1 MLEVSDAKSSEDS
14 FTPLLFF
21 LLFELERRSPF
32 KKPFGLLGGSLPNLN
47 GDSGVSREVRFF
59 GLGVV
64 RGDSGSDF
72 LGDLEP
78 LNDPL
83 PELPLRRMLLRAASG
98 LDCCWT
104 PDLSRIYMW
113 KKK

>member
-1 MLEVSDAKSSEDS
+1 MMLEVSDAKSSDDS
-14 FTPLLFF
+14 LMPLVFF
-21 LLFELERRSPF
+21 LLFELERRRPF
-32 KKPFGLLGGSLPNLN
+32 KKPFGLLGGGSLPSLN

-98 LDCCWT
+98 LDCWWT
-104 PDLSRIYMW
+104 PDLSRI
-113 KKK
+113 

>member
-1 MLEVSDAKSSEDS
+1 MLEVSDTKSSEDALM
-14 FTPLLFF
+14 PLLFF
-21 LLFELERRSPF
+21 LLFELERLSPL
-32 KKPFGLLGGSLPNLN
+32 KKPFGLLGGSLPNLY

-83 PELPLRRMLLRAASG
+83 PELPLRRMLLRAARG
-98 LDCCWT
+98 LDCWT
-104 PDLSRIYMW
+104 PDRSRI
-113 KKK
+113 